1 MTIKSDVLLSI
12 LLTLNDTSKR
22 RKREKKI
29 IATINTKYVDEDEDA
44 VKLLI

>member
-12 LLTLNDTSKR
+12 LLTLNDTSKS

-29 IATINTKYVDEDEDA
+29 IPTINTKYVDEDEDA